1 MLAEGEMER
10 WKGSEYEFWRQPP
23 CLLIF
28 LKHFFFK
35 CSSGARERKEGGR
48 WRGKAKERDTE
59 RDIRDMME

>member
-28 LKHFFFK
+28 LKHFFL
-35 CSSGARERKEGGR
+35 SAAVERERGRREGDGEEKQKR
-48 WRGKAKERDTE
+48 ETQRETLE
-59 RDIRDMME
+59 T